1 MLTNLKLNK
10 IKIILIIGFISYAI
24 SWSYISL
31 MRYYSLNADVG
42 DLGIFLEG
50 LYDTAHL
57 PLSGILNQLANNG
70 AFVLLLPFYFLKIRT
85 QALLVFQSIW
95 LALAVFPL
103 YGIAK
108 HYLKDDISSLL
119 ISLSWLIYFPL
130 AGINWF
136 DVHRQAFF
144 PTLFI
149 LSYYFYLKKR
159 YVLSGILIVLSG
171 IVRFPYEIYPIMF
184 SLIILIQEIYK
195 YIRKRGID
203 KKEIIYATSIL
214 SLYIIFLGVFITI
227 ISLSQKV
234 NPIEYFIQN
243 IVSVARLQHTNIYQS
258 YTVVPIF
265 MHGFWVLNNFE
276 LDILT
281 LVLFLAPLFF
291 LTLLSW
297 KWSIFLIPYIILLIF
312 SPYTWYKY
320 PIVFFMQYPSIIVA
334 FIYLGAIEGLA
345 FINNKI
351 NKKREIGGKAISK
364 VKNKK
369 GKNKTKQK
377 KINKTQIN
385 RKLLILSS
393 LLFISVFSFAMLFEP
408 YGIFNKDTSLNF
420 NLYYRTNANFTMY
433 NYFLKMIS
441 LIPNNT
447 NQLAI
452 QNNMP
457 EFLPRPNGG
466 NLVAQCE
473 TPVYYI
479 NYIVGDPWN
488 PGWIANSSNLCQNT
502 IYNLSSFMY
511 SEKKFG
517 LLAEVD
523 GFYILQRGYNGSL
536 KYYVPL
542 YAKIGYKNILPT
554 YSDYI
559 KNKLINISNFYSFE
573 NKSVPLFVIY
583 NELYGLIPGVYNVSY
598 LINVN
603 DYNNDNLTFIVY
615 GSSSEI
621 LGEKTIFAN
630 QLPHNKW
637 IYINIV
643 INNTKFIYPLFI
655 SINSNKINGTLLLKY
670 IIIKQISPAY

>member
-1 MLTNLKLNK
+1 
-10 IKIILIIGFISYAI
+10 
-24 SWSYISL
+24 
-31 MRYYSLNADVG
+31 
-42 DLGIFLEG
+42 
-50 LYDTAHL
+50 
-57 PLSGILNQLANNG
+57 
-70 AFVLLLPFYFLKIRT
+70 
-85 QALLVFQSIW
+85 
-95 LALAVFPL
+95 
-103 YGIAK
+103 
-108 HYLKDDISSLL
+108 
-119 ISLSWLIYFPL
+119 
-130 AGINWF
+130 
-136 DVHRQAFF
+136 
-144 PTLFI
+144 
-149 LSYYFYLKKR
+149 
-159 YVLSGILIVLSG
+159 
-171 IVRFPYEIYPIMF
+171 
-184 SLIILIQEIYK
+184 
-195 YIRKRGID
+195 
-203 KKEIIYATSIL
+203 
-214 SLYIIFLGVFITI
+214 
-227 ISLSQKV
+227 
-234 NPIEYFIQN
+234 
-243 IVSVARLQHTNIYQS
+243 
-258 YTVVPIF
+258 
-265 MHGFWVLNNFE
+265 
-276 LDILT
+276 
-281 LVLFLAPLFF
+281 
-291 LTLLSW
+291 
-297 KWSIFLIPYIILLIF
+297 
-312 SPYTWYKY
+312 
-320 PIVFFMQYPSIIVA
+320 MQYPSIIVA

-408 YGIFNKDTSLNF
+408 YGIFNKDTVLNF

-542 YAKIGYKNILPT
+542 YAKIGYKNLVPLNN
-554 YSDYI
+554 SFI
-559 KNKLINISNFYSFE
+559 KNGLLNITNYYSNDGKPEFLFSEIYTINGT
-573 NKSVPLFVIY
+573 V
-583 NELYGLIPGVYNVSY
+583 PGVYNITY
-598 LINVN
+598 YIYVN
-603 DYNNDNLTFIVY
+603 DKNNDTLVFTVVSIIPNIKGVEVFSYKIINTN
-615 GSSSEI
+615 E
-621 LGEKTIFAN
+621 
-630 QLPHNKW
+630 LPQNKW
-637 IYINIV
+637 IPITLVFNSTTFIN
-643 INNTKFIYPLFI
+643 PLIITI
-655 SINSNKINGTLLLKY
+655 STSRIMGTLLLKY
-670 IIIKQISPAY
+670 IIIKEISPPNNVSNNV